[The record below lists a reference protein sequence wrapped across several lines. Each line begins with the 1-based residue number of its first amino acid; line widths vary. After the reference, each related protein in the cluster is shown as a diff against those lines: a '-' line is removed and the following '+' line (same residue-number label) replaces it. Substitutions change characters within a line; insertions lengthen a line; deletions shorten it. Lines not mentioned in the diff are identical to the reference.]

1 VHSRHSTFYQDYHYT
16 VKPRL
21 VAFVYHHCQLI
32 TELAVSNVL
41 IGIEYTCMFIAMSVR
56 EYLLVLYDPKKKL
69 SVSPQQYKVP

>member
-1 VHSRHSTFYQDYHYT
+1 MHSRHSTFYQDYHYT

-41 IGIEYTCMFIAMSVR
+41 VGIINMCMFIEVSVR
-56 EYLLVLYDPKKKL
+56 EYLLVLYDPKKKQ

>member
-1 VHSRHSTFYQDYHYT
+1 MHSRHSTFYQDYHYT

-41 IGIEYTCMFIAMSVR
+41 IGI
-56 EYLLVLYDPKKKL
+56 KKY
-69 SVSPQQYKVP
+69 VYVYRGECT

>member
-1 VHSRHSTFYQDYHYT
+1 MHSRHSTFYQDYHYT

-41 IGIEYTCMFIAMSVR
+41 IGIKNMCMFIEVSVR
-56 EYLLVLYDPKKKL
+56 EYLLVLYDPKKKQ